1 MLSRPLLA
9 ARACKWVMNF
19 YSALVTAPEGNLLK
33 LRFLV
38 SSELAGGAIG
48 SRQIICEACAVQ
60 VHRHVATALMHSARE

>member
-1 MLSRPLLA
+1 MS
-9 ARACKWVMNF
+9 F
-19 YSALVTAPEGNLLK
+19 YSALVTAPEGTLLK

-60 VHRHVATALMHSARE
+60 VHRHVATALQLFGVALDFERPPES

>member
-1 MLSRPLLA
+1 
-9 ARACKWVMNF
+9 MNF

-48 SRQIICEACAVQ
+48 SRQIICEACAV
-60 VHRHVATALMHSARE
+60 HRHVATALQLFGVALDFERPPES

>member
-1 MLSRPLLA
+1 MS
-9 ARACKWVMNF
+9 F
-19 YSALVTAPEGNLLK
+19 YSALVTAPEETLLK

-60 VHRHVATALMHSARE
+60 VLLVATALQLFGVALDFERPPES